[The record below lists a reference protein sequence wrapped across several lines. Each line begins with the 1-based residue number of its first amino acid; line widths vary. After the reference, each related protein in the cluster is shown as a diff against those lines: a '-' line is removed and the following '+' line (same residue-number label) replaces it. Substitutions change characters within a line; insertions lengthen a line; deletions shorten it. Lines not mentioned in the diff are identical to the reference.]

1 MVLATTRRC
10 ELTRAADTPIGAGF
24 HNVKRLRHGVSANRS
39 GGRPGVWQKDARL
52 KHVILFSPYPDAGEI
67 YCDCRQNRQRH
78 DKTSYFIHLSAVRHT
93 AESPAPFGALT
104 RSSPLRGQPINYCP
118 RSCREIFNWK
128 WPDHQHI
135 YVYISIQNS
144 SGNSQKYINLARRV
158 VNLNIPHVR
167 AHAGFSDPCFNRTRR
182 VRPNFWFN

>member
-93 AESPAPFGALT
+93 ADRVPGPVWRVNPVVPVAWPADQLLPAVVPRNIQLEVTGSPTYICIYFY
-104 RSSPLRGQPINYCP
+104 SKFLREFT
-118 RSCREIFNWK
+118 EI
-128 WPDHQHI
+128 
-135 YVYISIQNS
+135 Y
-144 SGNSQKYINLARRV
+144 
-158 VNLNIPHVR
+158 
-167 AHAGFSDPCFNRTRR
+167 
-182 VRPNFWFN
+182 